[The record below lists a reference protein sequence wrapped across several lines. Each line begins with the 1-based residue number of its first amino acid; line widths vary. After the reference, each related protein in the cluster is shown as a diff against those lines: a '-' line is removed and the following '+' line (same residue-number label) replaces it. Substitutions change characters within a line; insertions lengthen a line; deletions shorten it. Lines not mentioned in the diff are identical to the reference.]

1 MKGIVKSRK
10 LTQKQGSLLLEIDV
24 ITKEAKDGKPVETKP
39 ANCLLNEAQVKMLTA
54 LGESVPKPG
63 ASVEITWSIST
74 VTGEVSDKWV
84 EIAI

>member
-1 MKGIVKSRK
+1 M
-10 LTQKQGSLLLEIDV
+10 LEIDV
-24 ITKEAKDGKPVETKP
+24 ITKEAKDGKAAETKP
-39 ANCLLNEAQVKMLTA
+39 ANCLLNEAQVKMLIA

-63 ASVEITWSIST
+63 SSVEISWSIST